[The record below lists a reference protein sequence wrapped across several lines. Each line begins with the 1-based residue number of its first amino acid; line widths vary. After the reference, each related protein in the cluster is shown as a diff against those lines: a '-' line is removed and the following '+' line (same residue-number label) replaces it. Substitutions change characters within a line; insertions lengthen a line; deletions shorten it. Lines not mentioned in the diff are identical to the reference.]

1 MLGWR
6 GGAVSNGPV
15 LWLQPPAQPSG
26 RMTSPRPFV
35 IFRPPRIP
43 HSQAPLLTGHCP
55 ALVGAHLRQGF
66 WPTLP
71 AAQDWSPVCGQDT
84 GHPPSIRG
92 LAVPGPRQDGWAPG
106 NRGTCSRQASQAPAP
121 SNPGPSEGTW
131 RGATVNRWSP
141 STCFYPRV
149 IVTTNHIPIVYV
161 TLGPRACGGKDGRL
175 LTFPRLSRP
184 AGSRAGTAAVGTLP
198 ARKPFTALGPPD
210 EGGLL
215 TPRGRPARKASGAAA
230 PGPGPDRGGPRAR
243 ALGASQR
250 RTRTRRG
257 RARPAARPAARRP
270 RGLGPGA
277 EGRAARRP
285 QRRPPARPRGAP
297 RAPHLPPAPAAR
309 PQRRAP
315 RPGRRRRHRRPP
327 EGPRGRSSLGG
338 TRLPRAASGGR
349 ALARAANP
357 ARGLPALGEPPGG
370 LRRPPIGGARRSRPR
385 SAAQ

>member
-1 MLGWR
+1 M
-6 GGAVSNGPV
+6 
-15 LWLQPPAQPSG
+15 Q
-26 RMTSPRPFV
+26 
-35 IFRPPRIP
+35 
-43 HSQAPLLTGHCP
+43 
-55 ALVGAHLRQGF
+55 
-66 WPTLP
+66 
-71 AAQDWSPVCGQDT
+71 
-84 GHPPSIRG
+84 
-92 LAVPGPRQDGWAPG
+92 
-106 NRGTCSRQASQAPAP
+106 QASQSSSCPEQPRSIGGHLA
-121 SNPGPSEGTW
+121 
-131 RGATVNRWSP
+131 GATVNRWSP
-141 STCFYPRV
+141 STGFYPRV
-149 IVTTNHIPIVYV
+149 IVTTKPHPDRLRDPGSASVWWKRRAASHVSQALAPGRVPGRHRRGRDLARPKALYGS
-161 TLGPRACGGKDGRL
+161 GPTGRGG
-175 LTFPRLSRP
+175 
-184 AGSRAGTAAVGTLP
+184 
-198 ARKPFTALGPPD
+198 
-210 EGGLL
+210 GGLL
-215 TPRGRPARKASGAAA
+215 TPRGRPARKASGALA

-250 RTRTRRG
+250 RTGTRRG

-277 EGRAARRP
+277 EGRASRRP

-315 RPGRRRRHRRPP
+315 RPGRRRHRRPP